1 MMEPLRIA
9 AFGGF
14 KSIPPKK
21 GGAGSDKF
29 AMELYPRIVRKG
41 HKLTAYCRIYPGD
54 TDTPKYSE
62 YEGVKIISFHTV
74 KSAGFDTIVHSF
86 KATFDIIFKNRAD
99 IIHLHSGANSLW
111 ALFLKLAGKKVYVS
125 QFAMDWKRSI
135 WPWYAKLYY
144 RFSTFLTAYIPNKV
158 IFDNIYAK
166 DFFEKKFKRQ
176 FNFIPYGSE
185 LKGFINDTSI
195 LDKIGVMSG
204 GYFLFVGRFIP
215 DKGVLLLAQAFQ
227 KVKTEKKLILIGGS
241 PTHGAYEEQVRDIV
255 DERIIFPGYIYGNDT
270 NVLMKNAYA
279 YIQPSIIEG
288 LSPVILTV
296 MGLGTPLICSDIP
309 ENKFITGENA
319 THFNSGNTE
328 SLSEKIE
335 YSLSNIDK
343 MKIKAETGQKDI
355 LKRFNW
361 DIITEKYIELFS
373 SR

>member
-1 MMEPLRIA
+1 
-9 AFGGF
+9 
-14 KSIPPKK
+14 
-21 GGAGSDKF
+21 
-29 AMELYPRIVRKG
+29 
-41 HKLTAYCRIYPGD
+41 
-54 TDTPKYSE
+54 
-62 YEGVKIISFHTV
+62 
-74 KSAGFDTIVHSF
+74 
-86 KATFDIIFKNRAD
+86 
-99 IIHLHSGANSLW
+99 
-111 ALFLKLAGKKVYVS
+111 
-125 QFAMDWKRSI
+125 
-135 WPWYAKLYY
+135 
-144 RFSTFLTAYIPNKV
+144 
-158 IFDNIYAK
+158 
-166 DFFEKKFKRQ
+166 
-176 FNFIPYGSE
+176 
-185 LKGFINDTSI
+185 
-195 LDKIGVMSG
+195 MSG

-328 SLSEKIE
+328 SLSEKNE

-343 MKIKAETGQKDI
+343 IKIKAETGQKDI